1 MKKIIFTA
9 FLIILS
15 NVYALSITTVTPTFN
30 GPNVTLLNG
39 IYYAPIDLTPINN
52 WGYGL
57 DDKGYYETVSYNSGN
72 GVDYIFEAKNYPC
85 VKRVRI
91 NYNPYYNISYIYK
104 YTGIGGNYAWYPVT
118 NKTCANCPLRD
129 YGVILTY
136 MVDYYPYNST
146 GNVNFKANNTIVQLI
161 TPTTETV
168 CGEKSHLIS
177 IKTGYISGN
186 QFERSSN
193 DGMSWNVVSNNE
205 PYFFETNPSQGTILY
220 RVLKPDGAYTSIN
233 KVTYFDSIPSATI
246 SPDINFK
253 TVGDTIKL
261 KSSINDSRFNY
272 QWYIDNTAIA
282 GETADSITIKDLK
295 SSNSGSYSCLISNGC
310 YNSWTTPAALTVN
323 KAPQVITFPDIPT
336 KTFGDAAFT
345 LPATTDKGQTIVYQS
360 TNTAVATISGNTVTI
375 VAPGTTNII
384 ASQAGTADY
393 LAATGITKTLTV
405 NKISQTITF
414 PAISAKT
421 YGGASFS
428 LPATTDKGLTIAYTS
443 TNTNVATVS
452 GNTVT
457 ILNAG
462 STDIIA
468 NQVGTANY
476 YAAPSVSQ
484 TLIVNKAAQ
493 TITFNAFA
501 SKTYGDAPITMNL
514 NSDKGLGITYTSNN
528 TAVASLVSNVLTI
541 NKAGTATIT
550 ATQAGTA
557 NYLAATLVTQ
567 ILTVNKADQTIVW
580 SNIPNKTYGDADF
593 ALPASSNKGLTIS
606 YVSADPTIAT
616 VTGNMVSLKS
626 SGTVNITANQ
636 AGNENYNPAAN
647 VTLPLSVGKSTQA
660 ITFADFPAY
669 TYGAGAVKLSAS
681 LVSGAKISYESS
693 DNNVASLSNDTLK
706 INGAGQCYITASA
719 SGNANYFTPAPVQK
733 LLTVNKAN
741 QTILFDAISDKTY
754 GDAAFGLSAVAN
766 TNLPVTFSSSAPAK
780 LIISG
785 NNTTIAGAGSYTVTA
800 TQAGNSN
807 YNVATATRT
816 FNVAKASLT
825 ATADNKTRL
834 YGDLNP
840 TFTVSFSGFVNGD
853 TKYELATLP
862 VASTTAIATTGVGNY
877 TISLSSV
884 TDANYT
890 LTNRTGLL
898 TINQAPLMVTAQNAT
913 KIYGDAN
920 PILPLAYSG
929 FKNGETSS
937 VLSALPAASTIAKT
951 MSNVGQYDILVS
963 GGGAQ
968 NYALSYTK
976 GQLTINKATLK
987 VYATDASRSYGDANP
1002 DFTTN
1007 IIGYK
1012 GADDISVLDVLPT
1025 YSCVAN
1031 STSTTGSYPVV
1042 YSGGSDDNYLFDFA
1056 TTVGNLTVTK
1066 APLAVSAQ
1074 NATKEYGSLNPQFV
1088 INYSGFKNNETASV
1102 LSTLPSAS
1110 TTALTMSNVGSYAI
1124 NVSGGTSANYSFG
1137 YTSGKLEITKA
1148 TLTISAKDISRTYGD
1163 SNPSF
1168 QNVYTGFKGSD
1179 NATVLD
1185 VLPRASCIANP
1196 SSQTGVY
1203 EITYSGGS
1211 DNNYNYDLSTT
1222 VGKLSVLKAPLNIT
1236 TKNDTIKL
1244 GGSIPVFKLLYSG
1257 FKNGDNESLLQNL
1270 PTVECV
1276 ATDKSPIGTY
1286 DITLQGGSDKNYDYK
1301 LTNGVLVIQEN
1312 TGINDVNVQ
1321 SVVLYPIPAKEMLY
1335 IKSDVPISKVEIYS
1349 LQGQVLQIANGES
1362 IQSVNIS
1369 MLNNGSYLIRL
1380 HSNRGSVTKM
1390 FIKE

>member
-1 MKKIIFTA
+1 M
-9 FLIILS
+9 
-15 NVYALSITTVTPTFN
+15 
-30 GPNVTLLNG
+30 
-39 IYYAPIDLTPINN
+39 
-52 WGYGL
+52 
-57 DDKGYYETVSYNSGN
+57 
-72 GVDYIFEAKNYPC
+72 
-85 VKRVRI
+85 
-91 NYNPYYNISYIYK
+91 
-104 YTGIGGNYAWYPVT
+104 
-118 NKTCANCPLRD
+118 
-129 YGVILTY
+129 
-136 MVDYYPYNST
+136 
-146 GNVNFKANNTIVQLI
+146 
-161 TPTTETV
+161 
-168 CGEKSHLIS
+168 
-177 IKTGYISGN
+177 
-186 QFERSSN
+186 
-193 DGMSWNVVSNNE
+193 
-205 PYFFETNPSQGTILY
+205 
-220 RVLKPDGAYTSIN
+220 
-233 KVTYFDSIPSATI
+233 
-246 SPDINFK
+246 
-253 TVGDTIKL
+253 
-261 KSSINDSRFNY
+261 
-272 QWYIDNTAIA
+272 
-282 GETADSITIKDLK
+282 
-295 SSNSGSYSCLISNGC
+295 
-310 YNSWTTPAALTVN
+310 
-323 KAPQVITFPDIPT
+323 
-336 KTFGDAAFT
+336 
-345 LPATTDKGQTIVYQS
+345 
-360 TNTAVATISGNTVTI
+360 
-375 VAPGTTNII
+375 
-384 ASQAGTADY
+384 
-393 LAATGITKTLTV
+393 

-414 PAISAKT
+414 PAITAKT
-421 YGGASFS
+421 YGGTTFT
-428 LPATTDKGLTIAYTS
+428 LPATTNKGLTIAYTS

-468 NQVGTANY
+468 NQAGTANY

-501 SKTYGDAPITMNL
+501 TKTYGDAPITLNL
-514 NSDKGLGITYTSNN
+514 NSDKGFGITYTSNN
-528 TAVASLVSNVLTI
+528 TAVASLVGNVLTI

-550 ATQAGTA
+550 ASQAGTS
-557 NYLAATLVTQ
+557 NYLAASPVSQT
-567 ILTVNKADQTIVW
+567 LTVNKADQTIVW
-580 SNIPNKTYGDADF
+580 SNIPNKTFGDADF
-593 ALPASSNKGLTIS
+593 ALPTTSSKGLTIS

-616 VTGNMVSLKS
+616 VTGNIVSVKGA
-626 SGTVNITANQ
+626 GTVNITASQ
-636 AGNENYNPAAN
+636 AGSENYNAAPN
-647 VTLPLSVGKSTQA
+647 VTLPLSVSKSTQTIA
-660 ITFADFPAY
+660 FADLPAY
-669 TYGAGAVKLSAS
+669 TYGAGAVKLTAS
-681 LVSGAKISYESS
+681 IVSGAKISFESS
-693 DNNVASLSNDTLK
+693 DNNVASISNDTLR

-719 SGNANYFTPAPVQK
+719 IGNSNYFTPAPVQK

-741 QTILFDAISDKTY
+741 QTILFDVITDKTY

-785 NNTTIAGAGSYTVTA
+785 NNATIAGAGSYTVTA
-800 TQAGNSN
+800 TQSGNNN
-807 YNVATATRT
+807 YNVATANRT

-834 YGDLNP
+834 YGDVNP

-884 TDANYT
+884 TDANYA

-898 TINQAPLMVTAQNAT
+898 TINQAPLMVTAQNTT

-920 PILPLAYSG
+920 PVFALTYSG
-929 FKNGETSS
+929 FKNSETSS

-1066 APLAVSAQ
+1066 APLAVSVQ

-1102 LSTLPSAS
+1102 LSSVPSAS

-1137 YTSGKLEITKA
+1137 YTGGKLDITKA
-1148 TLTISAKDISRTYGD
+1148 A
-1163 SNPSF
+1163 
-1168 QNVYTGFKGSD
+1168 
-1179 NATVLD
+1179 
-1185 VLPRASCIANP
+1185 
-1196 SSQTGVY
+1196 
-1203 EITYSGGS
+1203 
-1211 DNNYNYDLSTT
+1211 
-1222 VGKLSVLKAPLNIT
+1222 LNIT
-1236 TKNDTIKL
+1236 AKNDTIKF
-1244 GGSIPVFKLLYSG
+1244 GEAIPQFKLLYSG
-1257 FKNGDNESLLQNL
+1257 FKNGENESLLQNL
-1270 PTVECV
+1270 PSIQCV
-1276 ATDKSPIGTY
+1276 ATDKSPIGSY
-1286 DITLQGGSDKNYDYK
+1286 DIVLQGGSDKNYDYK
-1301 LTNGVLVIQEN
+1301 LTNGILVIQEN
-1312 TGINDVNVQ
+1312 TGINEARIQN
-1321 SVVLYPIPAKEMLY
+1321 VVLYPIPAKEILY
-1335 IKSDVPISKVEIYS
+1335 IKSGAPISKVEIYS
-1349 LQGQVLQIANGES
+1349 LQGQVLQIAKGES
-1362 IQSVNIS
+1362 IQSANVS

-1380 HSNRGSVTKM
+1380 HSNGGIITKM